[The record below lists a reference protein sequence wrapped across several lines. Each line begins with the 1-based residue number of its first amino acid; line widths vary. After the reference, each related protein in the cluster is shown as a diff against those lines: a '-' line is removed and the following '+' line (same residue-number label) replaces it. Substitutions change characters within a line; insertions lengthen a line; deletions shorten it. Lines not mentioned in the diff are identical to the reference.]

1 MNKDL
6 VRYYAERAAEYEK
19 VYDKPER
26 QLDHQR
32 LVSILQ
38 DIFHNKNLLEIACG
52 TGWFTQRLAPTAASI
67 FATDINETVLEIAR
81 AKNYP
86 RENVQFQCDDIF
98 QTKINRRF
106 AGLFAG
112 FIWSHI
118 LLDKLDVFLTQ
129 CLRWV
134 EPGGTL
140 VFVDNL
146 FIPGSSTPLHHADEQ
161 GNSYQLR
168 RLADGTEHLVLKNFP
183 EPAFLRQVLEKH
195 GLEVEVAEL
204 GHYWM
209 AVCRCGGSGK

>member
-6 VRYYAERAAEYEK
+6 VGYYADRAAEYEQI
-19 VYDKPER
+19 YSKPER
-26 QLDHQR
+26 QQDLR
-32 LVSILQ
+32 RMVAILQ
-38 DIFHNKNLLEIACG
+38 DVFHNKNLLEIACG
-52 TGWFTQRLAPTAASI
+52 TGWFTQHLAPTAASI
-67 FATDINETVLEIAR
+67 LATDINEAVLEIAR

-86 RENVQFQCDDIF
+86 EGNVLFQCDDIF
-98 QTKINRRF
+98 QTKIHRRF

-118 LLDKLDVFLTQ
+118 LLDQLDVFLTQ
-129 CLRWV
+129 CLRWG

-140 VFVDNL
+140 VFVDN
-146 FIPGSSTPLHHADEQ
+146 FFVPGSSTPLHHTDEQ

-195 GLEVEVAEL
+195 GLKVEIAEL

-209 AVCRCGGSGK
+209 AVCRVGNI